1 MQADNYKEFK
11 NVKKVI
17 SIALLASLLSMNFMP
32 ALAISNS
39 DEATKKPKQF
49 KSMVKKSKKPK
60 SDDYKYAYV
69 NMAWWDNFN
78 DANLTAYI
86 NKAITNNYDLKM
98 ATLAVEEYYQNTKI
112 QFANELPQIGAG
124 FAPNYTKMPTSS
136 SWDWY
141 FATPAYVNYELD
153 IFLKNRDK
161 TKAVKKLYEASQ
173 FDERAAYISVASAVG
188 TTYLNIVRLNKI
200 IELQK
205 QIVELRQEIYDL
217 MLVSN
222 KEGLVSTA
230 DTVKANK
237 SLVAGQTDLIEL
249 QKQQKQLMHSLA
261 VLIGESP
268 DNISELA
275 ITPYEQ
281 INFTGNIP
289 AEVSSDIID
298 QRPDYLKAEKMV
310 EKAGI
315 DVRVAKKEFLPSIN
329 LTGIAL
335 FNASDIGSAW
345 STGGMLGSLA
355 AGAMLPIFTGG
366 KRLANLRLKKTTYER
381 ILQDYYKTNL
391 TAIQEINDA
400 LVAVKMDKQK
410 MEETQKQADLE
421 RTDYNYNEKR
431 YNQGTISKLDLIQV
445 QENLL
450 SIDKLVAQQNIEC
463 MVDYIGLY
471 KSVGSKL

>member
-1 MQADNYKEFK
+1 MSF
-11 NVKKVI
+11 I
-17 SIALLASLLSMNFMP
+17 SMNIMP
-32 ALAISNS
+32 VFAKTTETETQNA
-39 DEATKKPKQF
+39 PKQF
-49 KSMVKKSKKPK
+49 KSMIKKSKHQK

-69 NMAWWDNFN
+69 NMNWWDNFN
-78 DANLTAYI
+78 DDNLTAYI
-86 NKAITNNYDLKM
+86 NKAILNNYDLKM

-112 QFANELPQIGAG
+112 QFANQLPQIGAG
-124 FAPNYTKMPTSS
+124 FAPNYTKMPDSTS
-136 SWDWY
+136 WNWN

-161 TKAVKKLYEASQ
+161 TKSVKKLYEASQ
-173 FDERAAYISVASAVG
+173 FDERAAYIAVAGAVG

-205 QIVELRQEIYDL
+205 QIVSIRQDIYNL
-217 MLVSN
+217 MLTSN

-237 SLVAGQTDLIEL
+237 ALVIGQTDLIEL
-249 QKQQKQLMHSLA
+249 QKQQKQLLHSFA

-268 DNISELA
+268 ENISELSF
-275 ITPYEQ
+275 TPYDE

-289 AEVSSDIID
+289 AEISTDIIV
-298 QRPDYLKAEKMV
+298 QRPDFLRAEAMV

-315 DVRVAKKEFLPSIN
+315 DVRVARKEFLPSIN

-335 FNASDIGSAW
+335 FNASDFGSAW
-345 STGGMLGSLA
+345 STRGMLGSLA

-366 KRLANLRLKKTTYER
+366 KRIANLRLQKTTYEK

-400 LVAVKMDKQK
+400 LVAVKLDKEK
-410 MEETQKQADLE
+410 MAETLRQAELEKQDFG
-421 RTDYNYNEKR
+421 YNQKR
-431 YNQGTISKLDLIQV
+431 YNQGTISRLDLIQV

-471 KSVGSKL
+471 KAVGSKL

>member
-1 MQADNYKEFK
+1 
-11 NVKKVI
+11 
-17 SIALLASLLSMNFMP
+17 MNIMP
-32 ALAISNS
+32 VFAKTTETETQNA
-39 DEATKKPKQF
+39 PKQF
-49 KSMVKKSKKPK
+49 KSMIKKSKHQK

-69 NMAWWDNFN
+69 NMNWWDNFN
-78 DANLTAYI
+78 DDNLTAYI
-86 NKAITNNYDLKM
+86 NKAILNNYDLKM

-112 QFANELPQIGAG
+112 QFANQLPQIGAG
-124 FAPNYTKMPTSS
+124 FAPNYTKMPDSTS
-136 SWDWY
+136 WNWN

-161 TKAVKKLYEASQ
+161 TKSVKKLYEASQ
-173 FDERAAYISVASAVG
+173 FDERAAYIAVAGAVG

-205 QIVELRQEIYDL
+205 QIVSIRQDIYNL
-217 MLVSN
+217 MLTSN

-237 SLVAGQTDLIEL
+237 ALVIGQTDLIEL
-249 QKQQKQLMHSLA
+249 QKQQKQLLHSFA

-268 DNISELA
+268 ENISELSF
-275 ITPYEQ
+275 TPYDE

-289 AEVSSDIID
+289 TEISTDIIV
-298 QRPDYLKAEKMV
+298 QRPDFLRAEAMV

-315 DVRVAKKEFLPSIN
+315 DVRVARKEFLPSIN

-335 FNASDIGSAW
+335 FNASDFGSAW
-345 STGGMLGSLA
+345 STRGMLGSLA

-366 KRLANLRLKKTTYER
+366 KRIANLRLQKTTYEK

-400 LVAVKMDKQK
+400 LVAVKLDKEK
-410 MEETQKQADLE
+410 MAETLRQAELEKQDFG
-421 RTDYNYNEKR
+421 YNQKR
-431 YNQGTISKLDLIQV
+431 YNQGTISRLDLIQV

-471 KSVGSKL
+471 KAVGSKL